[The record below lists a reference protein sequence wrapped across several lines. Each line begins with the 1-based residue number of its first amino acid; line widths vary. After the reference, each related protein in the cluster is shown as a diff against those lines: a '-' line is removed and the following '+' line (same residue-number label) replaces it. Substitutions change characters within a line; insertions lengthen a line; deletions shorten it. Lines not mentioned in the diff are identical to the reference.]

1 VLFLYIYISLVFCDY
16 KIDLKLLLLLRQKM
30 SEKCP
35 ICLNIIGE
43 KEGEVEGGERG
54 KIDCCDHYFCSKCI
68 KDCADKS
75 CTMCPICRRQFHTI
89 QSDSVGTI
97 NVPDKLQKNSE
108 VIMVGGWTRIGP
120 GEWTLS
126 DVGDMEGEVRIVGD
140 LVTWYRVWVA
150 GVNYHEE
157 IIYWPRGSHTAAQ
170 VIVRD
175 RVLPFRY
182 KPIYKLIYS
191 GIRPQKHKYKGYTHY
206 FRKRNKYKD
215 MSHYQRLN

>member
-126 DVGDMEGEVRIVGD
+126 DVGDMEVGGILRFGLVD
-140 LVTWYRVWVA
+140 LLGGSERWFA
-150 GVNYHEE
+150 GVTET
-157 IIYWPRGSHTAAQ
+157 IIYYPRRSAGAR
-170 VIVRD
+170 VIVRYWG
-175 RVLPFRY
+175 VSFRY
-182 KPIYKLIYS
+182 KPVYS